1 MKVFFEKV
9 TDIETSVQSLFDL
22 LKWEEI
28 IKEGDQ
34 VLIKPNYCANYE
46 NGVTTDMELL
56 QAIINLVRTRTKDV
70 FVGETDSTFKDHT
83 NIMNNFP
90 LECEFLNL
98 SEAETFTHKGLRL
111 PKIAVDSV
119 VINMPVFKTHVLTG
133 MTLGIKN
140 LFGFI
145 QDKNKSQYHHKIDR
159 TLLDILEV
167 IRPPINILDGIHSL
181 DRSGPTSGRIRQTNF
196 LIASRD
202 VVALD
207 MAACEVG
214 CVDLEKAS
222 HIFKASK
229 IYGTRPEFFT
239 DFRIECEVPVQSKMD
254 KLGTHIQQN
263 PITRKL
269 LENPEIR
276 SFAKRVKNT
285 LDGSKNSDN
294 F

>member
-1 MKVFFEKV
+1 MSVFYTKV
-9 TDIETSVQSLFDL
+9 TDLEKDVQNIFDL
-22 LKWEEI
+22 IEWEEI

-46 NGVTTDMELL
+46 SGVTTDMHLL
-56 QAIINLVRTRTKDV
+56 QTIINLIRSRTKDV

-111 PKIAVDSV
+111 PKIALESV
-119 VINMPVFKTHVLTG
+119 IINIPVFKTHVLTG

-145 QDKNKSQYHHKIDR
+145 QDKNKAQYHHKIDR

-167 IRPPINILDGIHSL
+167 IRPPINILDGIHCL
-181 DRSGPTSGRIRQTNF
+181 DGSGPTSGRIRRTDF
-196 LIASRD
+196 LMASRD

-214 CVDLEKAS
+214 CVDLQKAS
-222 HIFKASK
+222 HILKASK
-229 IYGTRPEFFT
+229 IYGTQPELST
-239 DFRIECEVPVQSKMD
+239 DFRIDCEVPVQSKMD
-254 KLGTHIQQN
+254 KLGIHIQQN

-269 LENPEIR
+269 LENPEMR

-285 LDGSKNSDN
+285 LDGKKTKKQ
-294 F
+294 

>member
-1 MKVFFEKV
+1 MSVFYTKV
-9 TDIETSVQSLFDL
+9 TDLEKDVQNIFDL
-22 LKWEEI
+22 IEWEEI

-46 NGVTTDMELL
+46 EGVTTDMRLL
-56 QAIINLVRTRTKDV
+56 QAVINLVRSRTENV

-98 SEAETFTHKGLRL
+98 SEAETFNHKGLNL

-167 IRPPINILDGIHSL
+167 IRPQINILDGIHSL
-181 DRSGPTSGRIRQTNF
+181 DGSGPTSGRIRRTDF
-196 LIASRD
+196 LMASRD

-207 MAACEVG
+207 VAACEVG
-214 CVDLEKAS
+214 CVDLQKAR
-222 HIFKASK
+222 HILKASK
-229 IYGTRPEFFT
+229 VYGTRPEVST
-239 DFRIECEVPVQSKMD
+239 DFRIECEVPTVGKTVKYGAYLQ
-254 KLGTHIQQN
+254 HN

-269 LENPEIR
+269 LENPKIH
-276 SFAKRVKNT
+276 SLAKKVKDT
-285 LDGSKNSDN
+285 IEGQKTHKK
-294 F
+294 